1 MNAQEN
7 NQLYQIS
14 EQLGVLK
21 TKIDAVMM
29 EQQNAAN
36 RRGEIYEEQHSIK
49 RDIADVKGD
58 VAALKDDVA
67 GVKVDVADMK
77 PVITKGK
84 WLLVVF
90 VSGIFGAGFT
100 SSEVSKWL
108 FKLLPLL
115 P

>member
-7 NQLYQIS
+7 SKLHQIF
-14 EQLGVLK
+14 EQLGVVK
-21 TKIDAVMM
+21 TKLDAVMM
-29 EQQNAAN
+29 EQVSAAN

-49 RDIADVKGD
+49 TDIAALKGD
-58 VAALKDDVA
+58 VADLKDDVA

-77 PVITKGK
+77 PVITKGR
-84 WLLVVF
+84 WLLVVI

-100 SSEVSKWL
+100 SSEISKAL
-108 FKLLPLL
+108 LKLLPLI